1 LAEIKPIYGLFGF
14 LFSSIR
20 FEKSAVEIKKQTFFA
35 QRTSFRALTL
45 LAANFFFPFD
55 LLFIFP
61 FKLRLMWHNYQNQ
74 APKWQQK
81 SANLLSS
88 LRI

>member
-1 LAEIKPIYGLFGF
+1 

-20 FEKSAVEIKKQTFFA
+20 FEKSAVEIKKRLFFA

-45 LAANFFFPFD
+45 LAACAGHFFFPFD

-61 FKLRLMWHNYQNQ
+61 FKLRLMWHNYHNQ